1 MHFFFGLKQVKNG
14 SSNKVLVSDF
24 SICGGFI
31 SHCFDET
38 VAWLWCRVL
47 TRRILATQR
56 HLLSIPQESV
66 PIIFL
71 PPQRL
76 MIIPER
82 AINLQQQQQQKKK
95 TRRKK
100 SAERRPLRI
109 PHSAFRNGFL
119 SHRLVSYFDYV
130 LVPLL
135 KLTNYHTRQFLSPP
149 LPFSPPPPACHAPDT
164 LNII

>member
-1 MHFFFGLKQVKNG
+1 M
-14 SSNKVLVSDF
+14 
-24 SICGGFI
+24 
-31 SHCFDET
+31 
-38 VAWLWCRVL
+38 L

-82 AINLQQQQQQKKK
+82 AINLQQQQQKKKK

-164 LNII
+164 LNIIEIHLYLIRVSSSRNDRDRRLI

>member
-1 MHFFFGLKQVKNG
+1 MSRAYTADPGHPAPSLEPPPRIRPNYFPATAAFNDN
-14 SSNKVLVSDF
+14 SRARNKSP
-24 SICGGFI
+24 
-31 SHCFDET
+31 T
-38 VAWLWCRVL
+38 
-47 TRRILATQR
+47 TTTT
-56 HLLSIPQESV
+56 
-66 PIIFL
+66 
-71 PPQRL
+71 
-76 MIIPER
+76 
-82 AINLQQQQQQKKK
+82 KKK

-149 LPFSPPPPACHAPDT
+149 LPFPPPPACHAPDT
-164 LNII
+164 LNIIEIHLYLIRVSSSRNDRDRRLI